1 MRSTAV
7 IVMLVS
13 LAGLAAEEPSKT
25 IQWGFEDAS
34 VGKLSKGWSSAKT
47 GEGPGSVWKI
57 IEDKTAPSGKHVLAQ
72 TSAEGPRPL
81 FNLCVLDEGTHADV
95 EITVSFKAVTGKI
108 DRGGGPV
115 WRYQDANN
123 YYICRQNPLE
133 SNFRIY
139 KVIDGKR
146 TQLASLDVK
155 AEAGKWHTIKV
166 TMQGE
171 QIVCS
176 INDKELMAR
185 DGTIQRA
192 GKVGLWTKADA
203 VTHFDDFRVRV
214 AE

>member
-1 MRSTAV
+1 MRSTAFAL
-7 IVMLVS
+7 MLVAV
-13 LAGLAAEEPSKT
+13 AGLAAAEPSQT
-25 IQWGFEDAS
+25 IQWGCEDAS
-34 VGKLSKGWSSAKT
+34 VGKLSEGWSSAKT

-81 FNLCVLDEGTHADV
+81 FNLCVLDEGTYADV
-95 EITVSFKAVTGKI
+95 EITVSFKAVAGKI

-123 YYICRQNPLE
+123 YYICRHNPLE
-133 SNFRIY
+133 DNFRIY
-139 KVIDGKR
+139 KVIDGTR
-146 TQLASLDVK
+146 TQLASPDVD
-155 AEAGKWHTIKV
+155 AAAGKLYTIKV
-166 TMQGE
+166 TMRGE

-176 INDKELMAR
+176 INGEELTAR
-185 DGTIQRA
+185 DDTIKKA

-203 VTHFDDFRVRV
+203 VTNFDDFHVRV

>member
-7 IVMLVS
+7 ALMLVAV
-13 LAGLAAEEPSKT
+13 AGLAVAEPSPT

-34 VGKLSKGWSSAKT
+34 VGKLSEGWSSAKT

-81 FNLCVLDEGTHADV
+81 FNLCVLDEGTYAEV
-95 EITVSFKAVTGKI
+95 QITVSFKAVAGKI

-133 SNFRIY
+133 NNFRIY

-146 TQLASLDVK
+146 AQLASLDVK
-155 AEAGKWHTIKV
+155 ADAGKWHTIKV

-185 DGTIQRA
+185 DGTIKKA

-203 VTHFDDFRVRV
+203 VTHFDNFRIQV